1 MLEFFNSTQTIHA
14 IVIIGSMSL
23 FAVGLYGL
31 FTRKNLVKVL
41 VSLSMMEAAL
51 FIFFIGL
58 HYKKDFTAP
67 IVDNSIKS
75 FTNMVDPVPQAMILT
90 TIVIGLAILALGLSF
105 GIEYFKLTG
114 TNDISKMNVLKE

>member
-1 MLEFFNSTQTIHA
+1 MFDFFNSIQTIHW
-14 IVIIGSMSL
+14 IVIVGSMTL
-23 FAVGLYGL
+23 FFIGFYGL
-31 FTRKNLVKVL
+31 TTQKNLIKVL
-41 VSLSMMEAAL
+41 VSFSIIESSL

-58 HYKKDFTAP
+58 HYKTGLVAP
-67 IVDNSIKS
+67 IVDSGLKT

-114 TNDISKMNVLKE
+114 KNDISTMDELGG

>member
-1 MLEFFNSTQTIHA
+1 MFDFFNSTQTIHT
-14 IVIIGSMSL
+14 IVVLGSMSL
-23 FAVGLYGL
+23 FAIGLYGV
-31 FTRKNLVKVL
+31 FTQKNLVKVL

-51 FIFFIGL
+51 FLFFIGL

-67 IVDNSIKS
+67 IVDDTIKT

-114 TNDISKMNVLKE
+114 TNDISKMNELGD

>member
-1 MLEFFNSTQTIHA
+1 MLEFFNQTQTIHT
-14 IVIIGSMSL
+14 IIIIGSMTL
-23 FAVGLYGL
+23 FAIGLYGV
-31 FTRKNLVKVL
+31 FTQKNLVRVL
-41 VSLSMMEAAL
+41 IAFDMMEAAL

-58 HYKKDFTAP
+58 HYKAGAVAP
-67 IVDNSIKS
+67 IVDENLKT

-114 TNDISKMNVLKE
+114 NNDISKMNELRD

>member
-1 MLEFFNSTQTIHA
+1 MLDFFNSTQTIHT

-23 FAVGLYGL
+23 FTIGFYGV
-31 FTRKNLVKVL
+31 FTQKNLVKVL
-41 VSLSMMEAAL
+41 ISFSMMEAAL
-51 FIFFIGL
+51 FLFFIGL
-58 HYKKDFTAP
+58 HYKAGFTAP
-67 IVDNSIKS
+67 IVDNNIKT

-114 TNDISKMNVLKE
+114 TNDISKMNELKD